1 MWTHGNPWLRKGVT
15 AASRSLPGDQGLVNE
30 RTEVTSEVK
39 ADVAPPPPALSEI
52 CKTQTLNSWK
62 KKSNRAKRNHSFN
75 TWV

>member
-39 ADVAPPPPALSEI
+39 ADVAPPPPLL
-52 CKTQTLNSWK
+52 LNAPEEAGNSTF
-62 KKSNRAKRNHSFN
+62 KS
-75 TWV
+75 